1 MSGVFP
7 SPRETIG
14 VEAETGRNSRYC
26 SITPLLRCDF
36 AVAESIWIS
45 YAKQVRPIVDLQ
57 ARCKVNRMP
66 GLSKEDK
73 LRLLTTMLESRHA
86 DLREQNLNRQGKG
99 HFHVSGMGHEALAA
113 VSIQMKPGD
122 YIFSYYRDRGLVL
135 GRGMTTRQLG
145 LEYFAKRNTGSGGR
159 QMPSHYSNAD
169 LHIWSVPT
177 PTGSQLLPACG
188 IAWGIQLDG
197 KKNLVV
203 TTVGDAATR
212 QGDFFEA
219 LCFAKEKKLPL
230 LFLVEDNAYGISMPT
245 RKTNPLA
252 LNVLESENWRRINGE
267 NVQQVYDATAEAFE
281 KIRAGNGPFFFW
293 INMERL
299 SSHTSSDDQKLY
311 RSQDELREL
320 EKFDPLKCW
329 KDQLIEEGIVTAEE
343 FARLDSEIKERIR
356 HEYAEA
362 EKAEDPSPN
371 ELLANVTKPAP
382 KIDKEI
388 LPPGKYRIGD
398 TVNKTLRAG
407 LEEDPRRI
415 LFGEDIE
422 DPKGGVFRLTQKLS
436 TEFPK
441 QVFNSPL
448 AESTILGVACGLA
461 AYGKRPV
468 FELQFIDFIYPGFN
482 QLVTNISNLRWRSF
496 GNWQCPA
503 VIYAPY
509 GAYLPGGSLW
519 HSQAN
524 ESALAHYPGL
534 NVVIPSTP
542 ADAAGLLWTAMHG
555 EDPVVFLIPK
565 HLLWAEHEY
574 AEPIR
579 AVPLGRAR
587 QCTNGSDVTVIAW
600 GNTIE
605 KSLEAIAKIDK
616 ETSVELID
624 LRSIVPWDKAAIEDS
639 VHKTRRLVVVQ
650 EDTQN
655 CSVGQMIIS
664 HITSTP
670 ELWNELISPPILVSK
685 ANVMIG
691 YNPIYEYAALPDVER
706 IVAAIRRSVATK
718 YERVAVAGIAD
729 SGRAETETAF
739 IQPGSPIPAT
749 AGRIQSITIPVMGE
763 GIRNAKIVSLL
774 KKPGDPVAL
783 DDELCEVETDKAVYP
798 IQSSFAG
805 VMGEWKTK
813 VGDTVEIGQEL
824 GTLFTDEA
832 SLAEQFQGAAEVSAP
847 VTAGVDRGRSVPERE
862 FVRPGS
868 ATPATG
874 IEPALSPTITRKLSR
889 VIPANLQ
896 IDARWHAIQEAREVS
911 KKKDGKEAPSPSVMI
926 AWSVVRAME
935 KHAPFRRLIL
945 DDDQIVQND
954 DFDLG
959 VAVALEGDRLAT
971 AVITNANKKSWPE
984 FVKIYNETVAATR
997 GGRVDAMNAP
1007 VVITSLGAFGV
1018 KAGAPIVVPPSV
1030 GTLFVGSAHREL
1042 IPNKNRNESA
1052 EVITLSL
1059 TFDHRVVNGAGAAA
1073 FANEIKTRIEAFK
1086 IPSEKVSAESARKR

>member
-1 MSGVFP
+1 
-7 SPRETIG
+7 
-14 VEAETGRNSRYC
+14 
-26 SITPLLRCDF
+26 
-36 AVAESIWIS
+36 
-45 YAKQVRPIVDLQ
+45 
-57 ARCKVNRMP
+57 MP
-66 GLSKEDK
+66 ALGKEDK
-73 LRLLTTMLESRHA
+73 LRLLTTILESRHA

-99 HFHVSGMGHEALAA
+99 HFHVSGMGHEGLAA
-113 VSIQMKPGD
+113 VSIQMEPDD
-122 YIFSYYRDRGLVL
+122 YIVSYYRDRGLVL

-159 QMPSHYSNAD
+159 QMPSHYSDAD

-219 LCFAKEKKLPL
+219 ICFAKEKKLPM

-245 RKTNPLA
+245 RTTNPLA
-252 LNVLESENWRRINGE
+252 LNVLEPDNWRRIDGQ
-267 NVQQVYDATAEAFE
+267 NVEQVYDATAEAFE
-281 KIRAGNGPFFFW
+281 KIRAGSGPFFFW
-293 INMERL
+293 IKMERL

-311 RSQDELREL
+311 RREEELRDL

-329 KDQLIEEGIVTAEE
+329 KDQLIEEGIITVEE
-343 FARLDSEIKERIR
+343 FAKLDNEIKERIR
-356 HEYAEA
+356 REYSKA
-362 EKAEDPSPN
+362 EKAEDPSPK
-371 ELLANVTKPAP
+371 ELLTNVTKPPP

-388 LPPGKYRIGD
+388 LSPGKYRIGD
-398 TVNKTLRAG
+398 TVNKTLRLG
-407 LEEDPRRI
+407 LEEDRRRI

-496 GNWQCPA
+496 GNWKCPA
-503 VIYAPY
+503 VVYAPY

-524 ESALAHYPGL
+524 ESSLAHYPGL
-534 NVVIPSTP
+534 NVVVPSTP
-542 ADAAGLLWTAMHG
+542 EDAAGLLWTAMHG
-555 EDPVVFLIPK
+555 EDPVIFLIPK

-587 QCTNGSDVTVIAW
+587 QCTTGSDVTVVAW

-605 KSLEAIAKIDK
+605 KSLEVIAKINN
-616 ETSVELID
+616 EISVELID
-624 LRSIVPWDKAAIEDS
+624 LRSIVPWDKAAIEES
-639 VHKTRRLVVVQ
+639 VHKTRRLLVVQ
-650 EDTQN
+650 EDTEN

-664 HITSTP
+664 HVTSTS
-670 ELWNELISPPILVSK
+670 ELWNAMISPPILVSK

-706 IVAAIRRSVATK
+706 IVAAIRRLVATK
-718 YERVAVAGIAD
+718 HERVAVEAVA
-729 SGRAETETAF
+729 A
-739 IQPGSPIPAT
+739 AT
-749 AGRIQSITIPVMGE
+749 AKPEIAPEERRPYIAPKIDIGKRRVQSITVPVMGE

-774 KKPGDPVAL
+774 KNPGDPIAL

-813 VGDTVEIGQEL
+813 VGDTVEIGHEL
-824 GTLFTDEA
+824 GTLFMDEA
-832 SLAEQFQGAAEVSAP
+832 SLADQLETASKESTDRKPVEAAVSVAEP
-847 VTAGVDRGRSVPERE
+847 SSRGRTARHSN
-862 FVRPGS
+862 
-868 ATPATG
+868 

-896 IDARWHAIQEAREVS
+896 IDARWDGIRRARDGAKE
-911 KKKDGKEAPSPSVMI
+911 KDGKNAASPSVMI

-935 KHAPFRRLIL
+935 KHASFRRLIL
-945 DDDQIVQND
+945 EDDQIVQND

-959 VAVALEGDRLAT
+959 IAVALEGDRLAT
-971 AVITNANKKSWPE
+971 AVITKANKKSWPE
-984 FVKIYNETVAATR
+984 FVKIYNKTVEATR
-997 GGRVDAMNAP
+997 GGRVDAMNAS

-1030 GTLFVGSAHREL
+1030 GTLFVGTAHREL
-1042 IPNKNRNESA
+1042 ILNKNENESA

-1059 TFDHRVVNGAGAAA
+1059 TFDHRVVNGAGAAS
-1073 FANEIKTRIEAFK
+1073 FANEIKKQIEGFK
-1086 IPSEKVSAESARKR
+1086 IPSEERPGTCAHKS

>member
-1 MSGVFP
+1 
-7 SPRETIG
+7 
-14 VEAETGRNSRYC
+14 
-26 SITPLLRCDF
+26 
-36 AVAESIWIS
+36 
-45 YAKQVRPIVDLQ
+45 
-57 ARCKVNRMP
+57 MP
-66 GLSKEDK
+66 ALGKEDK
-73 LRLLTTMLESRHA
+73 LRLLTTILESRHA

-99 HFHVSGMGHEALAA
+99 HFHVSGMGHEGLAA
-113 VSIQMKPGD
+113 VSIQMEPDD
-122 YIFSYYRDRGLVL
+122 YIVSYYRDRGLVL

-159 QMPSHYSNAD
+159 QMPSHYSDAD

-219 LCFAKEKKLPL
+219 ICFAKEKKLPM

-245 RKTNPLA
+245 RTTNPLA
-252 LNVLESENWRRINGE
+252 LNVLEPDNWRRIDGQ
-267 NVQQVYDATAEAFE
+267 NVEQVYDATAEAFE
-281 KIRAGNGPFFFW
+281 KIRAGSGPFFFW
-293 INMERL
+293 IKMERL

-311 RSQDELREL
+311 RREEELRDL

-329 KDQLIEEGIVTAEE
+329 KDQLIEEGIITVEE
-343 FARLDSEIKERIR
+343 FAKLDNEIKERIR
-356 HEYAEA
+356 REYSKA
-362 EKAEDPSPN
+362 EKAEDPSPK
-371 ELLANVTKPAP
+371 ELLTNVTKPPP

-388 LPPGKYRIGD
+388 LSPGKYRIGD
-398 TVNKTLRAG
+398 TVNKTLRLG
-407 LEEDPRRI
+407 LEEDRRRI

-496 GNWQCPA
+496 GNWKCPA
-503 VIYAPY
+503 VVYAPY

-524 ESALAHYPGL
+524 ESSLAHYPGL
-534 NVVIPSTP
+534 NVVVPSTP
-542 ADAAGLLWTAMHG
+542 EDAAGLLWTAMHG
-555 EDPVVFLIPK
+555 EDPVIFLIPK

-587 QCTNGSDVTVIAW
+587 QCTTGSDVTVVAW

-605 KSLEAIAKIDK
+605 KSLEVIAKINN
-616 ETSVELID
+616 EISVELID
-624 LRSIVPWDKAAIEDS
+624 LRSIVPWDKAAIEES
-639 VHKTRRLVVVQ
+639 VHKTRRLLVVQ
-650 EDTQN
+650 EDTEN

-664 HITSTP
+664 HVTSTS
-670 ELWNELISPPILVSK
+670 ELWNAMISPPILVSK

-706 IVAAIRRSVATK
+706 IVAAIRRLVATK
-718 YERVAVAGIAD
+718 HERVAVEAVAV
-729 SGRAETETAF
+729 
-739 IQPGSPIPAT
+739 AT
-749 AGRIQSITIPVMGE
+749 AKPEIAPEERRPYIAPKIDIGKRRVQSITVPVMGE

-774 KKPGDPVAL
+774 KNPGDPIAL

-813 VGDTVEIGQEL
+813 VGDTVEIGHEL

-832 SLAEQFQGAAEVSAP
+832 SLADQLETASKESTDRKPVEAAVSVAEP
-847 VTAGVDRGRSVPERE
+847 SSRGRTARHSN
-862 FVRPGS
+862 
-868 ATPATG
+868 
-874 IEPALSPTITRKLSR
+874 IEPALSPTIIRKLSR

-896 IDARWHAIQEAREVS
+896 IDARWDAIRRARDGAKE
-911 KKKDGKEAPSPSVMI
+911 KDGKNAASPSVMI

-935 KHAPFRRLIL
+935 KHASFRRLIL
-945 DDDQIVQND
+945 EDDQIVQND

-959 VAVALEGDRLAT
+959 IAVALEGDRLAT
-971 AVITNANKKSWPE
+971 AVITKANKKSWPE
-984 FVKIYNETVAATR
+984 FVKIYNKTVEATR
-997 GGRVDAMNAP
+997 GGRVDAMNAS

-1030 GTLFVGSAHREL
+1030 GTLFVGTAHREL
-1042 IPNKNRNESA
+1042 IPNKNENESA

-1059 TFDHRVVNGAGAAA
+1059 TFDHRVVNGAGAAS
-1073 FANEIKTRIEAFK
+1073 FANEIKKQIEGFK
-1086 IPSEKVSAESARKR
+1086 IPSEERPGTCAHKS

>member
-1 MSGVFP
+1 
-7 SPRETIG
+7 
-14 VEAETGRNSRYC
+14 
-26 SITPLLRCDF
+26 
-36 AVAESIWIS
+36 
-45 YAKQVRPIVDLQ
+45 
-57 ARCKVNRMP
+57 MP
-66 GLSKEDK
+66 ALSKEDK
-73 LRLLTTMLESRHA
+73 LRLLTTILESRHA

-99 HFHVSGMGHEALAA
+99 HFHVSGMGHEGLAA
-113 VSIQMKPGD
+113 ISMQMEPDD
-122 YIFSYYRDRGLVL
+122 YIVSYYRDRGLVL

-159 QMPSHYSNAD
+159 QMPSHYSDAD

-203 TTVGDAATR
+203 TTIGDAATR

-219 LCFAKEKKLPL
+219 LCFAREKKLPM
-230 LFLVEDNAYGISMPT
+230 LFLVEDNGYGISMPT
-245 RKTNPLA
+245 RKNNPLA
-252 LNVLESENWRRINGE
+252 LNILEADSWRRIEGQD
-267 NVQQVYDATAEAFE
+267 VPQIYDATAEAFE
-281 KIRAGNGPFFFW
+281 KIRAGGGPFFFW
-293 INMERL
+293 IRMERL

-311 RSQDELREL
+311 RSAEELQTL
-320 EKFDPLKCW
+320 EKSDPLKCW
-329 KDQLIEEGIVTAEE
+329 KDQLIQEGLITAEE
-343 FARLDSEIKERIR
+343 FAKLDNEVKERIR
-356 HEYAEA
+356 REYAEA

-371 ELLANVTKPAP
+371 ELLANVSKSPP
-382 KIDKEI
+382 KLNKEI

-398 TVNKTLRAG
+398 TVNKTLRVG
-407 LEEDPRRI
+407 LEDDSRRI

-436 TEFPK
+436 TEFPR

-482 QLVTNISNLRWRSF
+482 QLVTNISTLRWRSF
-496 GNWQCPA
+496 GNWKCPA

-534 NVVIPSTP
+534 SVVIPSTP

-555 EDPVVFLIPK
+555 EDPVIFLIPK
-565 HLLWAEHEY
+565 HLLWAEHEHT
-574 AEPIR
+574 EPIQ
-579 AVPLGRAR
+579 AVPLGEAHKLRS
-587 QCTNGSDVTVIAW
+587 GSDVTLVAW
-600 GNTIE
+600 GNTVE
-605 KSLEAIAKIDK
+605 KSLEALDKIGDK
-616 ETSVELID
+616 TSVELID
-624 LRSIVPWDKAAIEDS
+624 LRSIVPWDKATIEES
-639 VHKTRRLVVVQ
+639 VRKTRRLVVVQ
-650 EDTQN
+650 EDTEN
-655 CSVGQMIIS
+655 CSVGQMLIS
-664 HITSTP
+664 HIASTP
-670 ELWNELISPPILVSK
+670 ELWNEMISPPVLVSK
-685 ANVMIG
+685 ANVVIG

-706 IVAAIRRSVATK
+706 IVSAIERSVQIRH
-718 YERVAVAGIAD
+718 ERVTVAAGVDRGRSEPSLPHAPPRPAVQGA
-729 SGRAETETAF
+729 S
-739 IQPGSPIPAT
+739 PAT
-749 AGRIQSITIPVMGE
+749 AKTSKERIQSITVPIMGE
-763 GIRNAKIVSLL
+763 GIRNAKVVSLL
-774 KKPGDPVAL
+774 KNPGDTISH

-824 GTLFTDEA
+824 GTIITAESSFADE
-832 SLAEQFQGAAEVSAP
+832 LQEAAKESVPKGP
-847 VTAGVDRGRSVPERE
+847 VAAGTDRGVSVSRRDLA
-862 FVRPGS
+862 RPGS
-868 ATPATG
+868 PPPATAV
-874 IEPALSPTITRKLSR
+874 EPALSPTITRKLVH

-896 IDARWHAIQEAREVS
+896 IDARWDAVRKSRDAAKR
-911 KKKDGKEAPSPSVMI
+911 KNGKDAPSPSVMI
-926 AWSVVRAME
+926 AWAVVRAME
-935 KHAPFRRLIL
+935 NHPPFRRLVL
-945 DDDQIVQND
+945 EDERIVENE

-971 AVITNANKKSWPE
+971 AVIAGANKKTWPE
-984 FVKIYNETVAATR
+984 FVKSYNETVDATR
-997 GGRVDAMNAP
+997 AGRVDAMNAP

-1030 GTLFVGSAHREL
+1030 GTLFVGTAHREL
-1042 IPNKNRNESA
+1042 IPNGKKNESA

-1059 TFDHRVVNGAGAAA
+1059 TFDHRVVNGAGAAS
-1073 FANEIKTRIEAFK
+1073 FANRIKKQIEEFEIPVTKAGAIAT
-1086 IPSEKVSAESARKR
+1086 

>member
-1 MSGVFP
+1 
-7 SPRETIG
+7 
-14 VEAETGRNSRYC
+14 
-26 SITPLLRCDF
+26 
-36 AVAESIWIS
+36 
-45 YAKQVRPIVDLQ
+45 
-57 ARCKVNRMP
+57 MP
-66 GLSKEDK
+66 ALSKEDK
-73 LRLLTTMLESRHA
+73 LQLLTMMLESRHA
-86 DLREQNLNRQGKG
+86 DLREQNLIRQGKG

-113 VSIQMKPGD
+113 VSIQMEPDD
-122 YIFSYYRDRGLVL
+122 YIVPYYRDRGLIL

-188 IAWGIQLDG
+188 IAWGIKLDG

-219 LCFAKEKKLPL
+219 ICFAKEKKLPM

-245 RKTNPLA
+245 RKNNPLS
-252 LNVLESENWRRINGE
+252 LNVLDPDNWRQIEGQD
-267 NVQQVYDATAEAFE
+267 VQQVYDANAEAFE
-281 KIRAGNGPFFFW
+281 KIRTGGGPFFFW
-293 INMERL
+293 IKMERL

-311 RSQDELREL
+311 RSEQELRAL

-329 KDQLIEEGIVTAEE
+329 KDQLIEEGLITAED

-356 HEYAEA
+356 QEYAEA

-371 ELLANVTKPAP
+371 ELLANVTKPPP
-382 KIDKEI
+382 KIEKEI

-436 TEFPK
+436 TEFPE

-482 QLVTNISNLRWRSF
+482 QLITNISTLRWRSS
-496 GNWQCPA
+496 GNWKCPA

-534 NVVIPSTP
+534 NILIPSTP
-542 ADAAGLLWTAMHG
+542 ADAAGLLWTAMHTD
-555 EDPVVFLIPK
+555 DPVIFLIPK

-574 AEPIR
+574 AKPIR

-587 QCTNGSDVTVIAW
+587 QCTSGSDVTVVAW

-605 KSLEAIAKIDK
+605 KSLEAIAQIGN
-616 ETSVELID
+616 ETSVELVD
-624 LRSIVPWDKAAIEDS
+624 LRSIVPWDKAAIEKS
-639 VHKTRRLVVVQ
+639 VRKTRRLVVVQ
-650 EDTQN
+650 EDTEN

-664 HITSTP
+664 HITSMP
-670 ELWNELISPPILVSK
+670 EAWDDMISPPILVSK
-685 ANVMIG
+685 ANVVIG

-706 IVAAIRRSVATK
+706 IVAAIRHSVATK
-718 YERVAVAGIAD
+718 HERAVVAAGVDRGRTVQEPAQPRSAPPPTAD
-729 SGRAETETAF
+729 TSKR
-739 IQPGSPIPAT
+739 
-749 AGRIQSITIPVMGE
+749 RVQSIAVPVMGE

-774 KKPGDPVAL
+774 KKPGDPVSL

-824 GTLFTDEA
+824 GTLFAGEAVEA
-832 SLAEQFQGAAEVSAP
+832 SVSAGDVQAAVP
-847 VTAGVDRGRSVPERE
+847 SRKQPEVAPEDRRRYSE
-862 FVRPGS
+862 
-868 ATPATG
+868 
-874 IEPALSPTITRKLSR
+874 IEPALSPTVTRKLSR

-896 IDARWHAIQEAREVS
+896 IDVRWDAIRDARELA
-911 KKKDGKEAPSPSVMI
+911 KKKDRENAPSPSMMI
-926 AWSVVRAME
+926 AWAVVRAME

-945 DDDQIVQND
+945 EDDQIVQND
-954 DFDLG
+954 NFDLG

-971 AVITNANKKSWPE
+971 AVITNANRKSWPE
-984 FVKIYNETVAATR
+984 FVKIYNATVVATR
-997 GGRVDAMNAP
+997 SGRVDAMNAP

-1030 GTLFVGSAHREL
+1030 ATLFVGTAHREL
-1042 IPNKNRNESA
+1042 IPNKDRNESA

-1073 FANEIKTRIEAFK
+1073 FANEIKKQIEGFR
-1086 IPSEKVSAESARKR
+1086 IPSEKVPAASARER